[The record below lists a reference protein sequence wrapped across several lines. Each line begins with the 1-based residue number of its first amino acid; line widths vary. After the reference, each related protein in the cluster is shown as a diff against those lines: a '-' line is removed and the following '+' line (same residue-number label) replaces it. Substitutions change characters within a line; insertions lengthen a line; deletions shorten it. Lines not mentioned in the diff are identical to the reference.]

1 MKSRVTPNSLPTL
14 EIRSSWIRIAI
25 LSGVRTRNGSLSFVL
40 AFAKE
45 PAPRLI
51 VINIDAIRNAEIF
64 LSIFHLNN
72 PARFLAR
79 SLFQSLCLGRF
90 LDALRRWKVCGPPT
104 SYSWSQR
111 LLGGSQSVSLLA
123 FVIVLFGVDGPDV

>member
-1 MKSRVTPNSLPTL
+1 VC
-14 EIRSSWIRIAI
+14 
-25 LSGVRTRNGSLSFVL
+25 FDL

-45 PAPRLI
+45 AAPRLI

-90 LDALRRWKVCGPPT
+90 LDALRRRKVGGPSTSCG
-104 SYSWSQR
+104 WIQR
-111 LLGGSQSVSLLA
+111 LLGGSQSVGLLA
-123 FVIVLFGVDGPDV
+123 FAIVLFRVAGPAA